1 MILPGTPRTFSST
14 CDCDD
19 EDDNSEIHVSILTN
33 PYDCDDED
41 DHKSQ
46 VGLLIDCD
54 AGNEFLETPGSV
66 PYQVKYDYDDYD

>member
-1 MILPGTPRTFSST
+1 MQQPSG
-14 CDCDD
+14 DCA
-19 EDDNSEIHVSILTN
+19 
-33 PYDCDDED
+33 DED